1 MEAAMKKFITGAFL
15 GLWLLSSL
23 GCSSIPQGTD
33 TIKNIMANPEDQLG
47 AEVVLVGT
55 AETRTE
61 MSSFGM
67 FKLYQ
72 GADFIWVTLPE
83 DAEEPPQGSKIRVTG
98 MLQQK
103 EFTVIG
109 EVYYI
114 MEGKVQME

>member
-1 MEAAMKKFITGAFL
+1 MKKFITTAFI

-23 GCSSIPQGTD
+23 GCSSIPSGTVA
-33 TIKNIMANPEDQLG
+33 IKDLLADPESQLG
-47 AEVVLVGT
+47 VEVVLVGT

-72 GADFIWVTLPE
+72 DNASVWVTLPE
-83 DAEEPPQGSKIRVTG
+83 DTEEPPQGIKVRVYG
-98 MLQQK
+98 ILQQK

-114 MEGKVQME
+114 LATRVAME

>member
-1 MEAAMKKFITGAFL
+1 MKKFFTTAFL

-23 GCSSIPQGTD
+23 GCSSIPEGTVAIRD
-33 TIKNIMANPEDQLG
+33 LMADPEEQLG
-47 AEVVLVGT
+47 VEIELVGM
-55 AETRTE
+55 AETRTQ

-72 GADFIWVTLPE
+72 DNDYVWVTLPE
-83 DAEEPPQGSKIRVTG
+83 DTEEPPQGIDVRVYG
-98 MLQQK
+98 VLQQK

-114 MEGKVQME
+114 LATKVAME